1 MDAFD
6 EQLKD
11 RLPLA
16 CATLE
21 LFDFVFDQPM
31 LAEIYQRHRGRCYED
46 ELRFTELLSLVRD
59 ALLQH
64 QGSGHRLFLEL
75 ERDQSQPVDE
85 SNFYRKLSRMPV
97 AVSRALL
104 RQCSARLNELMPV
117 GAVLLPGCFEPFA
130 AVVIDGKKIKRATHR
145 LKPTRGY
152 SGSLLGA
159 KALVAMNGRIGLAIA
174 MSDSLDGET
183 NDVPLV
189 SELVAQV
196 KEVIDEPILWMAD
209 RQFCDLKTLDRLSE
223 RGGDRFVVRVRE
235 GLNFQV
241 QTQHRMRDEQGR
253 EVVDELGIFGSGKKA
268 KLLRR
273 ITLLRLGEDDVILIT
288 DLMDQ
293 KEFDA
298 LDLLKLYRRRWGIE
312 QMFQQVTETFSLE
325 HLIGCR
331 PQAILFQ
338 FALCLLMYN
347 LIQVLKSYV
356 AEDGCVPMS
365 IVSTY
370 GLFYDVKRELHT
382 WAYLGHGE
390 WSRREYA
397 KQEIRVRLRSLLS
410 GSWDPVAYTKASD
423 KQPRK
428 KKPTLR
434 RIEGGHTSVQRLLT
448 GTAKARQP

>member
-159 KALVAMNGRIGLAIA
+159 KALVAMNARSGLAIA

-253 EVVDELGIFGSGKKA
+253 EVVDERGIFGSGK
-268 KLLRR
+268 
-273 ITLLRLGEDDVILIT
+273 
-288 DLMDQ
+288 
-293 KEFDA
+293 
-298 LDLLKLYRRRWGIE
+298 
-312 QMFQQVTETFSLE
+312 
-325 HLIGCR
+325 
-331 PQAILFQ
+331 
-338 FALCLLMYN
+338 
-347 LIQVLKSYV
+347 
-356 AEDGCVPMS
+356 
-365 IVSTY
+365 
-370 GLFYDVKRELHT
+370 
-382 WAYLGHGE
+382 
-390 WSRREYA
+390 
-397 KQEIRVRLRSLLS
+397 
-410 GSWDPVAYTKASD
+410 
-423 KQPRK
+423 
-428 KKPTLR
+428 
-434 RIEGGHTSVQRLLT
+434 
-448 GTAKARQP
+448 